1 MPGGMMLQRI
11 RSLANWIAS
20 DFVSEMSAPLAAVY
34 ASWAR
39 VNPASAETEP
49 IRITEPPPARRS
61 SGIPYFVTQKA
72 DLRLMAITRS
82 HHFSSVSSTDRSRS
96 FHSTPALLSRTS
108 SRPKWRAPSA
118 ARPRAAAPPAPA
130 PPPARA
136 PPPPPPPPARHAPGR
151 AREGRAPGLRGAAP
165 LTKGG
170 RGPRGAPPP
179 GAPPRVRVALIPTAD
194 LRRRIT
200 KPATDLALPGGA
212 QPQRDSGRVPRGP
225 AIPGAYP
232 SAPLLSSPPSDP
244 LEVAHQLPVRDHLV
258 EGLLFEPG
266 GVQVVLD
273 DALTQGGA
281 RDLRALELGDRLA
294 QCLGHLGE
302 RRVLVR
308 VPLVELGRLQPARDA
323 VEPRRDRRGEREIG
337 VRVRAR
343 DPVLD
348 AQARTLAAE
357 PEAARAIVPP
367 RDDARRRERARLI
380 TLVGVH
386 ARRVEVRELAG
397 HQIGR
402 A

>member
-1 MPGGMMLQRI
+1 MMLQRI

-108 SRPKWRAPSA
+108 SRPKWRGAA
-118 ARPRAAAPPAPA
+118 ARPPRRPPPPPRAPPTTRGG
-130 PPPARA
+130 PPRR
-136 PPPPPPPPARHAPGR
+136 PPPPPPPRR
-151 AREGRAPGLRGAAP
+151 A
-165 LTKGG
+165 
-170 RGPRGAPPP
+170 
-179 GAPPRVRVALIPTAD
+179 RVALIPPAD
-194 LRRRIT
+194 LSRRIT

-232 SAPLLSSPPSDP
+232 SAPPLSSPPSDP

-367 RDDARRRERARLI
+367 RDDARRCERDRKSTRLNSSHGYI
-380 TLVGVH
+380 SYAVFCLKKK
-386 ARRVEVRELAG
+386 
-397 HQIGR
+397 
-402 A
+402 

>member
-1 MPGGMMLQRI
+1 MMLQRI

-108 SRPKWRAPSA
+108 SRPKWRGPA
-118 ARPRAAAPPAPA
+118 AAQPPPRPPRAAPA
-130 PPPARA
+130 
-136 PPPPPPPPARHAPGR
+136 
-151 AREGRAPGLRGAAP
+151 
-165 LTKGG
+165 
-170 RGPRGAPPP
+170 
-179 GAPPRVRVALIPTAD
+179 ALIPPAD
-194 LRRRIT
+194 LSRRIT

-232 SAPLLSSPPSDP
+232 SAPPLSSPPSDP

-367 RDDARRRERARLI
+367 RDDARRCERDRKSTRLNSSHGYI
-380 TLVGVH
+380 SYAVFCLKKK
-386 ARRVEVRELAG
+386 
-397 HQIGR
+397 
-402 A
+402 